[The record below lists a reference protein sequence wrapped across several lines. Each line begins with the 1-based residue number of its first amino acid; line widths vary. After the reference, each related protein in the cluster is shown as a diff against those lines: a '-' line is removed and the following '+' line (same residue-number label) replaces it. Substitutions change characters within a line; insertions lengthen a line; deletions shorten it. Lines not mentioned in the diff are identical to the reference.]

1 MKAQV
6 LFDKN
11 GKIIGMLHLPSEPVS
26 GKQPV
31 ATLRPQTGQMLATLE
46 IPTEFHHLKPAQLH
60 ASLHVEHSQGTPR
73 LAGKMKS

>member
-11 GKIIGMLHLPSEPVS
+11 GKIIGMLHLPAEPSS

-31 ATLRPQTGQMLATLE
+31 ATLRPQAGQQLATFD
-46 IPTEFHHLKPAQLH
+46 IPAEFHHLKPAQLH
-60 ASLHVEHSQGTPR
+60 ASLHVEHGGGSPR
-73 LAGKMKS
+73 LVGKIKS